1 VEWPARFQI
10 WNEHIVIDGAHNPAS
25 ARILAQTWR
34 EEFGR
39 RARNYFARN
48 LARQKCRGNRSGLAP
63 IATKFVLPQ
72 IRSERALP
80 PNELAEVLSATTPSL
95 PYSITPSVAEAISA
109 AQRSSERVLITGSL
123 HFAGEALAFLR
134 GESRAL
140 EECAQ

>member
-1 VEWPARFQI
+1 MRAVNPRPSLAGERRLLACSCRQPA
-10 WNEHIVIDGAHNPAS
+10 
-25 ARILAQTWR
+25 
-34 EEFGR
+34 
-39 RARNYFARN
+39 
-48 LARQKCRGNRSGLAP
+48 GNVLQRSQP
-63 IATKFVLPQ
+63 IMLPQ

-123 HFAGEALAFLR
+123 HFAGEAVAFLR